1 MYSNIV
7 LILGHLVGDYLF
19 QGEEMAVKKSEP
31 GNFGILWC
39 LWHCFIYST
48 CVSLFVMLGGFWSTN
63 IIGGFA
69 IVFGIAFLSHYW
81 IDRYSLGWVWMKFIG
96 QSRFK
101 DVDGNVSDKVT
112 YDGWGDFSKSD
123 DVIIDKRQ
131 YFIAPIYIAVDNTLH
146 LILMWIGLS
155 LVEYLAH

>member
-1 MYSNIV
+1 MYSNIA

-19 QGEEMAVKKSEP
+19 QGEEMAIKKSEP
-31 GNFGILWC
+31 GNFGISWC

-81 IDRYSLGWVWMKFIG
+81 IDRYSLGWTWMEFIG

-101 DVDGNVSDKVT
+101 DVDGNVSDKV
-112 YDGWGDFSKSD
+112 
-123 DVIIDKRQ
+123 IIDKRQ
-131 YFIAPIYIAVDNTLH
+131 YFIAPVYIAVDNTLH

-155 LVEYLAH
+155 LVEHLAH